1 MKDFSINNK
10 TKVTA
15 PTFPS
20 LKIPKSVSAT
30 GYNKGK
36 TIRNNIQGVLSKKY
50 GGLDTKH
57 IFDGIAD
64 IDIEKNIP
72 VAETTIQT
80 NVDRGFL
87 DKNKLA
93 KLPNLRDGLALSYAA
108 ADKGMNRAATRA
120 RDAAYMES
128 NEPWLKETGTRLLS
142 NDTSGMLKLE
152 SPFNINASK
161 TADSKNESY
170 AYKPKEEKTSG
181 GDKTFGDVSSVQNP
195 KIASSNNTGTTR
207 IQPKAGI
214 RFKAEVLKDAAKREE
229 LTNSLTTHDID
240 AGITVEKSK
249 DNEYYYD
256 YTSVVMDRINDVL
269 PEFIDRKILSPE
281 EYYEKHDIGLF
292 PPDSQNYNAMVM
304 ANLLYFYEQV
314 NHGAPWDIKRDDP
327 WKQQFGDIK
336 MPYYD
341 SNPEKDETFLFRG
354 EQVTR
359 EDLGNILYG
368 YLGSAMGI
376 GDKTLYWGAGVAAS
390 KDNIFNGKAYNPD
403 EYYGDNKEDHEKV
416 KKGIEMFYEDYPNA
430 KAGINRTF
438 P

>member
-1 MKDFSINNK
+1 M
-10 TKVTA
+10 
-15 PTFPS
+15 
-20 LKIPKSVSAT
+20 KIPKSVSAT

-64 IDIEKNIP
+64 RDIEKNIP

-120 RDAAYMES
+120 RETAYMES

-195 KIASSNNTGTTR
+195 KIASSNNSADTTR
-207 IQPKAGI
+207 IKPKTGI
-214 RFKAEVLKDAAKREE
+214 RFMAETSVKNDEQNNMDLSYDSDRSNTVDVSNNRFSITTEDGIKIAPTYPVDFLKEYFSSEYNVANGATDLFLDNDMLGQIHKYLTDGIKKLERPNNIGNGLWAKQIADDLKWVDDVFGPASKLSKVLKIVPVLPIAIDTGVSVIKNVANDASTEE
-229 LTNSLTTHDID
+229 IIADLLLEVAFGTVGELVSTYAAAGVGSVSDGILAIPADLL
-240 AGITVEKSK
+240 AGIGFDYATENVDFWGKSIK
-249 DNEYYYD
+249 EWSDEGID
-256 YTSVVMDRINDVL
+256 K
-269 PEFIDRKILSPE
+269 FID
-281 EYYEKHDIGLF
+281 LF
-292 PPDSQNYNAMVM
+292 
-304 ANLLYFYEQV
+304 
-314 NHGAPWDIKRDDP
+314 
-327 WKQQFGDIK
+327 
-336 MPYYD
+336 
-341 SNPEKDETFLFRG
+341 
-354 EQVTR
+354 
-359 EDLGNILYG
+359 
-368 YLGSAMGI
+368 
-376 GDKTLYWGAGVAAS
+376 
-390 KDNIFNGKAYNPD
+390 
-403 EYYGDNKEDHEKV
+403 
-416 KKGIEMFYEDYPNA
+416 KK
-430 KAGINRTF
+430 
-438 P
+438 